1 MSLADDRHVLLL
13 TGLSTRRLGSA
24 AAAWRLQTRLALQA
38 QIVWGLRSSAARSP
52 SSRWQLVLSAEC
64 YNTGRARLRK
74 RATGVPRL
82 GSVLTQSYFP
92 KRLSLHDLSLLRRAE
107 SKCSGHCSVITV
119 PLPPPQRALGKFCT
133 CGKITSHPETSCNP
147 EAFHCNS
154 QDPRKRVLEG

>member
-1 MSLADDRHVLLL
+1 MAGKRRGSRASWLNRVLSLPAFL
-13 TGLSTRRLGSA
+13 
-24 AAAWRLQTRLALQA
+24 LALRA
-38 QIVWGLRSSAARSP
+38 QIVWGLRASAARSP

-64 YNTGRARLRK
+64 HNTGRARLRK

-119 PLPPPQRALGKFCT
+119 PLPPPQPALGKFCT

-154 QDPRKRVLEG
+154 QDPPKRILEG